1 MVFYVD
7 SERLQRGRGLG
18 GILGKLF
25 SRLIP
30 FGKSF
35 ARTAVKAGKDFVK
48 SDIGQEIVKDTLSSS
63 ARAASRAI
71 LNDDL
76 EGAQNEMLNSLKRSK
91 EQTQDILKKIAKR
104 KLDKILTG
112 KGSLRKRKHKY
123 SKRMKTT
130 LLD

>member
-7 SERLQRGRGLG
+7 SDRLQRGRGLG
-18 GILGKLF
+18 GILSKLF
-25 SRLIP
+25 SRIIP

-48 SDIGQEIVKDTLSSS
+48 SDVGQEIIKDTLTSS

-71 LNDDL
+71 LDDDL
-76 EGAQNEMLNSLKRSK
+76 EGAQKEMLNSLNRNKG
-91 EQTQDILKKIAKR
+91 QAQDILKKIAKR

-112 KGSLRKRKHKY
+112 KGRIKKYKHNYAKKRKQ
-123 SKRMKTT
+123 T
-130 LLD
+130 LFD

>member
-18 GILGKLF
+18 GILSKLF
-25 SRLIP
+25 SRLVP

-35 ARTAVKAGKDFVK
+35 AKTAVKAGKDFVK
-48 SDIGQEIVKDTLSSS
+48 SDVGQEIIKDTLSSS

-71 LNDDL
+71 LDEDL
-76 EGAQNEMLNSLKRSK
+76 KGAHDEMFNSLKRSK
-91 EQTQDILKKIAKR
+91 EHTEDVLKKVAKR
-104 KLDKILTG
+104 KLTKILTG
-112 KGSLRKRKHKY
+112 KGRVTKYKPIYGKRRKR
-123 SKRMKTT
+123 T

>member
-18 GILGKLF
+18 GILNKLF
-25 SRLIP
+25 SRLVP

-35 ARTAVKAGKDFVK
+35 AKTAVKAGKDFVK
-48 SDIGQEIVKDTLSSS
+48 SDVGQEIIKDTLTSS

-71 LNDDL
+71 LDEDL
-76 EGAQNEMLNSLKRSK
+76 KGAHEEMIGSLKRSK
-91 EQTQDILKKIAKR
+91 EHTKDILQKIAKR
-104 KLDKILTG
+104 KLNKILTG
-112 KGSLRKRKHKY
+112 KGRVTKYRQTYAKKRKR
-123 SKRMKTT
+123 T

>member
-7 SERLQRGRGLG
+7 SDRLQRGHGLA
-18 GILGKLF
+18 GILSKLF
-25 SRLIP
+25 SRIIP

-35 ARTAVKAGKDFVK
+35 VRTDFVNF
-48 SDIGQEIVKDTLSSS
+48 DIGQEIVKDTLSSS

-71 LNDDL
+71 LDDDF
-76 EGAQNEMLNSLKRSK
+76 EGAQNELLHSLKRSK

-112 KGSLRKRKHKY
+112 KGGGRKRKHKY
-123 SKRMKTT
+123 GKRMKTT

>member
-7 SERLQRGRGLG
+7 SDRLQRGRGLG
-18 GILGKLF
+18 GILSKLF
-25 SRLIP
+25 SRIIP

-35 ARTAVKAGKDFVK
+35 AMTAVKAGKDFIK

-71 LNDDL
+71 LDDDL
-76 EGAQNEMLNSLKRSK
+76 EGAQNEIRHSLKRSK

-112 KGSLRKRKHKY
+112 KGSVRKRKHNY
-123 SKRMKTT
+123 SKRLKTT